1 MNLQD
6 AVCNSPLCYYRL
18 NGVPL
23 GRFNTSPSVR
33 TLGAVLLTI
42 LLAAMAFA
50 QSSVSSYRDPRDL
63 VRKAVENEINANNG
77 SMKFMFRGTK
87 TTPKGSTTK
96 IYVETKEATAGVI
109 IAYDGKPLTPEQRA
123 DEQNR
128 NERFLK
134 NPDELRKKRAQEHE
148 DAERTERIIRALPDA
163 FLFEPEG
170 EQPGS
175 AGIGR
180 AGDPLLKMTFRP
192 NPNYRPPSH
201 VEEVLTGMQ
210 GDLLVD
216 ATHYRIASIDGT
228 LFREVGFGWG
238 ILGHLDKGGHFL
250 VHQADVGDNTWE
262 ISMMALKFTGKILL
276 FKNLSI
282 ESTEVYTGFK
292 PVSPNLT
299 FAQALDLIKKQEES
313 GDNPLVSKSSGR

>member
-1 MNLQD
+1 M
-6 AVCNSPLCYYRL
+6 
-18 NGVPL
+18 
-23 GRFNTSPSVR
+23 GR
-33 TLGAVLLTI
+33 AVLLAV
-42 LLAAMAFA
+42 LFAAPASA
-50 QSSVSSYRDPRDL
+50 QSSISSYSDPHDL
-63 VRKAVENEINANNG
+63 VRKAVANEINANSG

-109 IAYDGKPLTPEQRA
+109 VAYDGKPLTAAQRV

-128 NERFLK
+128 NDRFLK
-134 NPDELRKKRAQEHE
+134 NPDELRKKRAQEHA
-148 DAERTERIIRALPDA
+148 DAERTERIMRALPDA

-175 AGIGR
+175 VGIGHV
-180 AGDPLLKMTFRP
+180 GDPLVKLKFRP
-192 NPNYRPPSH
+192 NPDYRPPSH

-210 GDLLVD
+210 GDLLID

-250 VHQADVGDNTWE
+250 VHQADVANNTWE

-282 ESTEVYTGFK
+282 ESTEVFSDFK
-292 PVSPNLT
+292 PVSSDLT
-299 FAQALDLIKKQEES
+299 FAQALELIRKQEVG
-313 GDNPLVSKSSGR
+313 GDNPLVSESTGR

>member
-1 MNLQD
+1 
-6 AVCNSPLCYYRL
+6 
-18 NGVPL
+18 VPL
-23 GRFNTSPSVR
+23 SVALIR
-33 TLGAVLLTI
+33 AVLLAVLSAT
-42 LLAAMAFA
+42 AAFA
-50 QSSVSSYRDPRDL
+50 QTTTASYRDPRDL
-63 VRKAVENEINANNG
+63 VRKAVANELNANSG

-96 IYVETKEATAGVI
+96 IYVETKEATAGVV
-109 IAYDGKPLTPEQRA
+109 IAYDGKPLTPAQRL

-134 NPDELRKKRAQEHE
+134 NPDELRRKRAQEHD
-148 DAERTERIIRALPDA
+148 DAERTERIIRAMPDA

-175 AGIGR
+175 VGIGHV
-180 AGDPLLKMTFRP
+180 GDPLVKLKFRP
-192 NPNYRPPSH
+192 NPDYRPPSH

-216 ATHYRIASIDGT
+216 AAHYRIASIDGV
-228 LFREVGFGWG
+228 LFKEVGFGWG

-262 ISMMALKFTGKILL
+262 ISQMSLKFSGKILI

-282 ESTEVYTGFK
+282 ESTEVYSDFK

-299 FAQALDLIKKQEES
+299 FAQALELIKKQETGAE
-313 GDNPLVSKSSGR
+313 NPLVSKSSGK